1 MYIIRIFLLGGAMLE
16 KIFKLKENKTNILTE
31 FTAGLTT
38 FMAISYII
46 FINPTILSQTGMD
59 YNSIYVATILAS
71 AIGTFIIGIFANVP
85 YVQSAGLGLNALFT
99 YTICGTLGFT
109 WQQALTMVFI
119 CGIINVLITVTSIR
133 KKIIKAIPEFMQ
145 DATTVGIG
153 LFITYI
159 GIKNSGLLE
168 FSVSGVTN
176 GIASANDV
184 VPQLSTFNNASV
196 IVSLIG
202 LFITGILVSKKVKN
216 SYLISILLTTIVAL
230 IFGVTKLPDFSNY
243 NLIPSISPTF
253 LKLDFAGLLNAKAG
267 LVVIIMTIFT
277 LVISDLFDTIGT
289 FIGTGKKS
297 GIFKLDKDGNMP
309 KKLEKALVCDSIT
322 TIFGA
327 LLGTS
332 NVTTYVESSVGI
344 EVGGRTGLTAVSA
357 SICFILSLFL
367 APLVACVPICAIA
380 PVLIFVGLSMIENII
395 KIDWKDILVAIPAFF
410 IIVMMPLS
418 YSITTGIQFGFI
430 FYILVNL
437 INGKG
442 KKISPI
448 IYIFTILFIF
458 DFIYK
463 AIG

>member
-1 MYIIRIFLLGGAMLE
+1 MLE
-16 KIFKLKENKTNILTE
+16 KIFKLKENKTNVMTE
-31 FTAGLTT
+31 LIAGLTT

-46 FINPTILSQTGMD
+46 FINPKILSATGMD
-59 YNSIYVATILAS
+59 YNAVYVATIIAS
-71 AIGTFIIGIFANVP
+71 AIGTFLIGIIANVP

-109 WQQALTMVFI
+109 WQQGLAMVFI
-119 CGIINVLITVTSIR
+119 CGVINVLITVTSIR
-133 KKIIKAIPEFMQ
+133 KRVIKAIPEFMQ
-145 DATTVGIG
+145 DAITVGIG

-159 GIKNSGLLE
+159 GVKSAGLLE
-168 FSVSGVTN
+168 FSVSNASN
-176 GIASANDV
+176 GLVAGADV
-184 VPQLSTFNNASV
+184 VPQLSTFNTASV

-202 LFITGILVSKKVKN
+202 LLITGVLVSKKVKN
-216 SYLISILLTTIVAL
+216 SYLLSILLTTIVAL

-243 NLIPSISPTF
+243 QLVPSIAPTF
-253 LKLDFAGLLNAKAG
+253 LKLDFAGLFTAKAG
-267 LVVIIMTIFT
+267 IVVVGMTIFT

-297 GIFKLDKDGNMP
+297 GIFKIDKEGNMP
-309 KKLEKALVCDSIT
+309 PNLEKALVCDSST

-344 EVGGRTGLTAVSA
+344 EAGGRTGLTAVFA
-357 SICFILSLFL
+357 SLCFILSLL
-367 APLVACVPICAIA
+367 LYPIVACVPMAAIA
-380 PVLIFVGLSMIENII
+380 PVLIFVGLSMIENIV
-395 KIDWKDILVAIPAFF
+395 KIDWKDALIAIPAFF
-410 IIVMMPLS
+410 VIIMMPLS

-437 INGKG
+437 VNGKG
-442 KKISPI
+442 KKVSPI
-448 IYIFTILFIF
+448 IYIFTLLFIL

>member
-1 MYIIRIFLLGGAMLE
+1 MLE
-16 KIFKLKENKTNILTE
+16 KIFKLKENKTNVMTE
-31 FTAGLTT
+31 LIAGLTT

-46 FINPTILSQTGMD
+46 FINPKILSATGMD
-59 YNSIYVATILAS
+59 YNAVYVATIIAS
-71 AIGTFIIGIFANVP
+71 AIGTFLIGIIANVP

-109 WQQALTMVFI
+109 WQQGLAMVFI
-119 CGIINVLITVTSIR
+119 CGVINVLITVTSIR
-133 KKIIKAIPEFMQ
+133 KRVIKAIPEFMQ
-145 DATTVGIG
+145 DAITVGIG

-159 GIKNSGLLE
+159 GVKSAGLLE
-168 FSVSGVTN
+168 FSVSNASN
-176 GIASANDV
+176 GLVAGADV
-184 VPQLSTFNNASV
+184 VPQLSTFNTASV

-202 LFITGILVSKKVKN
+202 LLITGVLVSKKVKN
-216 SYLISILLTTIVAL
+216 SYLLSILLTTIVAL

-243 NLIPSISPTF
+243 QLVPSIAPTF
-253 LKLDFAGLLNAKAG
+253 LKLDFAGLFTAKAG
-267 LVVIIMTIFT
+267 IVVVGMTIFT

-297 GIFKLDKDGNMP
+297 GIFKIDKEGNMP
-309 KKLEKALVCDSIT
+309 PNLEKALVCDSST

-344 EVGGRTGLTAVSA
+344 EAGGRTGLTAVFA
-357 SICFILSLFL
+357 SLCFILSLFL
-367 APLVACVPICAIA
+367 YPIVACVPMAAIA
-380 PVLIFVGLSMIENII
+380 PVLIFVGLSMIENIV
-395 KIDWKDILVAIPAFF
+395 KIDWKDALIAIPAFF
-410 IIVMMPLS
+410 VIIMMPLS

-437 INGKG
+437 VNGKG
-442 KKISPI
+442 KKVSPI
-448 IYIFTILFIF
+448 IYIFTLLFIL